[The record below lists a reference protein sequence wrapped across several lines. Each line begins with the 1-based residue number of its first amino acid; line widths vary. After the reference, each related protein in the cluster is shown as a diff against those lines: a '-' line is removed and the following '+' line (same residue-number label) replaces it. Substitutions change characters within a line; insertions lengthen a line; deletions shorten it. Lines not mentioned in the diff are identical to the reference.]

1 MNLVFF
7 TVELERNRDRP
18 VVGGSRFASRPLW
31 RRFRWIG
38 LAIAAVICAAAVGCG
53 GWVLAGGDPPIA
65 ELPEWVGLSTDS
77 TRTGASGRVWLEVT
91 SRPNKATVFVDGHE
105 KGKTPLSL
113 AVSKATHTL
122 VLKHP
127 DAADDQRTV
136 NVSTDMHVSVS
147 MWRRRP
153 DAVQLK
159 PPYPG
164 ATISDAGFL
173 GDGRL
178 ALSMAIPAQTGGLG
192 GSVSREAWIFDSTT
206 GSLEPFETDGAAPH
220 AAVVAVSPDGRRVA
234 YLQAAQPEMQR
245 GSGASRLSEVWVAGG
260 GSGGPP
266 VQVLAL
272 PSKNSP
278 AAPGSAPSEVEEV
291 HDVVW
296 TPDSHYLLV
305 IAQLVSVSGGY
316 PAAPRSRL
324 LVVDAPS
331 GNQVS
336 SSSAMELVTLPA
348 TVVRGSYTWAPDG
361 HWVAF
366 LTQASSGPGSADFL
380 ALCAVD
386 TTAGGAVTGFRYVAD
401 LASQGNAASLVP
413 LASVAWA
420 PTPDGRLV
428 YTAATPKI
436 TVTNP
441 FGLPMSSGGEP
452 GLFLATPA
460 GPALTAEEGRRLG
473 TATGL
478 IAPAWRAM
486 DGQDGPA
493 LVGLARSEQGTKPL
507 IVGGV
512 DPVDGTAQSLGIE
525 LPSAVGG
532 SGAVAARWDLAH
544 GRLLILAPP
553 DGATAGVLQ
562 YWLVQLQ
569 ATQGAD

>member
-18 VVGGSRFASRPLW
+18 VVGGSRFASPPLW
-31 RRFRWIG
+31 SRFRWIG

-65 ELPEWVGLSTDS
+65 ELPEWVGLSADS
-77 TRTGASGRVWLEVT
+77 TGTGASGRVWLEVT

-192 GSVSREAWIFDSTT
+192 GIESREAWIFDSAT
-206 GSLEPFETDGAAPH
+206 GSLEPFEASGAAPH

-291 HDVVW
+291 HDVAW
-296 TPDSHYLLV
+296 TPDSRYLLV

-336 SSSAMELVTLPA
+336 SS
-348 TVVRGSYTWAPDG
+348 
-361 HWVAF
+361 
-366 LTQASSGPGSADFL
+366 
-380 ALCAVD
+380 
-386 TTAGGAVTGFRYVAD
+386 
-401 LASQGNAASLVP
+401 
-413 LASVAWA
+413 
-420 PTPDGRLV
+420 
-428 YTAATPKI
+428 
-436 TVTNP
+436 
-441 FGLPMSSGGEP
+441 
-452 GLFLATPA
+452 
-460 GPALTAEEGRRLG
+460 
-473 TATGL
+473 
-478 IAPAWRAM
+478 
-486 DGQDGPA
+486 
-493 LVGLARSEQGTKPL
+493 
-507 IVGGV
+507 
-512 DPVDGTAQSLGIE
+512 
-525 LPSAVGG
+525 
-532 SGAVAARWDLAH
+532 
-544 GRLLILAPP
+544 
-553 DGATAGVLQ
+553 
-562 YWLVQLQ
+562 
-569 ATQGAD
+569 

>member
-18 VVGGSRFASRPLW
+18 VVGGSRFASPPLW
-31 RRFRWIG
+31 SRFRWIG

-65 ELPEWVGLSTDS
+65 ELPEWVGLSADS

-127 DAADDQRTV
+127 DAADDQRKV
-136 NVSTDMHVSVS
+136 NVSTDMRVSVS

-192 GSVSREAWIFDSTT
+192 GSVSREAWIFDSTI

-291 HDVVW
+291 HDVAW
-296 TPDSHYLLV
+296 TPDSRYLLV

-336 SSSAMELVTLPA
+336 SPTAMELVTLPA
-348 TVVRGSYTWAPDG
+348 KVVRGSYTWAPDG

-366 LTQASSGPGSADFL
+366 LTQ
-380 ALCAVD
+380 
-386 TTAGGAVTGFRYVAD
+386 
-401 LASQGNAASLVP
+401 
-413 LASVAWA
+413 
-420 PTPDGRLV
+420 
-428 YTAATPKI
+428 
-436 TVTNP
+436 
-441 FGLPMSSGGEP
+441 
-452 GLFLATPA
+452 
-460 GPALTAEEGRRLG
+460 
-473 TATGL
+473 GL
-478 IAPAWRAM
+478 IAYVNANLRVPIRVMVVGSAIAVVAILVI
-486 DGQDGPA
+486 QPHANFVTITKNGPTNDSMFFSVRLHTSGA
-493 LVGLARSEQGTKPL
+493 S
-507 IVGGV
+507 IGV
-512 DPVDGTAQSLGIE
+512 DKLHVDIRS
-525 LPSAVGG
+525 VR
-532 SGAVAARWDLAH
+532 SGATFDEVIFYNIQTIPAESTFTWSVDVKFDPLDPTSFTYVFTLDVN
-544 GRLLILAPP
+544 GTVM
-553 DGATAGVLQ
+553 DTSTV
-562 YWLVQLQ
+562 
-569 ATQGAD
+569 T